1 MYPGRGKYRGYKRL
15 TYQTQCG
22 QLVGLWL
29 LELCTEETAVGC
41 CG

>member
-1 MYPGRGKYRGYKRL
+1 MYPGRGKSTGYMSL
-15 TYQTQCG
+15 TYQALCG

-29 LELCTEETAVGC
+29 LDFCAEATAVGC